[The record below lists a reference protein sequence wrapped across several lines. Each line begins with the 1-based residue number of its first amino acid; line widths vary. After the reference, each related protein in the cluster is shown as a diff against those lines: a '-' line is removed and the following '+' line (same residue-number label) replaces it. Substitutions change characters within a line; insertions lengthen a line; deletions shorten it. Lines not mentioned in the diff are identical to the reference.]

1 MYERNAIVLERY
13 FNQMFGYNMKN
24 NIKTN
29 FKDYCELVE
38 YFEKY
43 RDITDEED
51 NIMQEYDLTANK
63 IREVQKR
70 QEILSKKMAKYQTE
84 REDLFQNIDENSE
97 TIQKKFEAINN
108 NIEVI
113 NEQIKENANNF
124 VDVIAEFS
132 EKSLVRTNCGRT
144 RRNIESE
151 YNKKLTKALNDYKEI
166 DVDIEKVAKQFIDT
180 PTDDIE
186 EELKEKIKKNGE
198 KEKIPF
204 NMEVIT
210 KAITLCVDIQKRE
223 TEILANIY
231 DKTNK
236 LFSEIKSNAT
246 KGDKHKKIIKDS
258 KSKLEFVGALKE
270 YLVQFLDNERLT
282 AVNGADEHN
291 KLMKEA
297 CENLDEDIVQIN
309 NLYTL
314 LLKEI
319 SKKITKKSYAELY
332 NIDYLKDLEQKSE
345 EFEKQIKKLN
355 LPVTIINPNY
365 WRIEGMKKIYD
376 VFYRNVTEEYGRDLS
391 EYMPKE
397 EESVD
402 EEEIDE
408 DWDFDIIDNK
418 KETKEEKKA
427 VKPKR
432 IKRKI
437 KGISQEEEKSN
448 SEIDD
453 DEIDMILGFNGENN
467 APEDFDDEE
476 IAPEDDFREDEEDD
490 DVYYD
495 IWGNDIKDEDEDDA
509 EEDDEDDFDD
519 EEDFDDNEEE
529 ETEEDDDESDDWD
542 DQDDDDSD
550 WEDYE
555 EDTDDE
561 DWDDEIEEDD
571 DDDDW
576 DDEFEEDDNEEE
588 EQEEPKTKN
597 KKNDDWGNEFIKI
610 NEKDKTKKKK
620 GFFDKF
626 KK

>member
-1 MYERNAIVLERY
+1 
-13 FNQMFGYNMKN
+13 
-24 NIKTN
+24 
-29 FKDYCELVE
+29 
-38 YFEKY
+38 
-43 RDITDEED
+43 
-51 NIMQEYDLTANK
+51 
-63 IREVQKR
+63 
-70 QEILSKKMAKYQTE
+70 
-84 REDLFQNIDENSE
+84 
-97 TIQKKFEAINN
+97 
-108 NIEVI
+108 
-113 NEQIKENANNF
+113 
-124 VDVIAEFS
+124 
-132 EKSLVRTNCGRT
+132 
-144 RRNIESE
+144 
-151 YNKKLTKALNDYKEI
+151 
-166 DVDIEKVAKQFIDT
+166 
-180 PTDDIE
+180 
-186 EELKEKIKKNGE
+186 
-198 KEKIPF
+198 
-204 NMEVIT
+204 
-210 KAITLCVDIQKRE
+210 
-223 TEILANIY
+223 
-231 DKTNK
+231 
-236 LFSEIKSNAT
+236 
-246 KGDKHKKIIKDS
+246 
-258 KSKLEFVGALKE
+258 
-270 YLVQFLDNERLT
+270 
-282 AVNGADEHN
+282 
-291 KLMKEA
+291 MKEA

-314 LLKEI
+314 LLKEV

-332 NIDYLKDLEQKSE
+332 NIDYLKDLEKKSE

-427 VKPKR
+427 VKPKK

-476 IAPEDDFREDEEDD
+476 IAPEDDFREDEEED

-495 IWGNDIKDEDEDDA
+495 IWGNDIKDEDDA

-529 ETEEDDDESDDWD
+529 ETEKDDDESDDWD

-550 WEDYE
+550 WEDDE

-571 DDDDW
+571 EYDEEDW
-576 DDEFEEDDNEEE
+576 DDEFEEDGDEEE
-588 EQEEPKTKN
+588 LEEPKTKN